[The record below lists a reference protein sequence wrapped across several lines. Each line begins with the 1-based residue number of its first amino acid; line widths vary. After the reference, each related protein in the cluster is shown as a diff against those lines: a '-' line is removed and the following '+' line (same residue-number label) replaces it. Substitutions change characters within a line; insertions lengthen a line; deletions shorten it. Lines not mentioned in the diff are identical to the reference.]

1 MMKQPS
7 RPLPDRESLKDFYR
21 HINLDA
27 EPILNAREAAPIIN
41 QVLAK
46 GDVTAVTSPLCGRT
60 IGHVVALGDW
70 ALFVASKL
78 VPDGVSFRVT
88 DDFRIRLVRK
98 STRQFAAVLI
108 RRGQDRPSY
117 AGDDFRFRNLH

>member
-1 MMKQPS
+1 MMKEPS

-27 EPILNAREAAPIIN
+27 EPLLNAQEAAPIIN

-46 GDVTAVTSPLCGRT
+46 GKVTAVTSPLCGR
-60 IGHVVALGDW
+60 IVGHVVSLGDW

>member
-1 MMKQPS
+1 MKEQAPS
-7 RPLPDRESLKDFYR
+7 RTDRESIKDFCR

-27 EPILNAREAAPIIN
+27 EPLLNAQEAAPIIN

-60 IGHVVALGDW
+60 IGHVVSLGEW

-108 RRGQDRPSY
+108 RRGHDRPSY
-117 AGDDFRFRNLH
+117 AGNDFRFRNLH

>member
-1 MMKQPS
+1 MKRPS
-7 RPLPDRESLKDFYR
+7 QGQPDRASIADFYR
-21 HINLDA
+21 HTNLDA
-27 EPILNAREAAPIIN
+27 EPILNAGEAAPIIR

-60 IGHVVALGDW
+60 IGHVVSLGDW

-117 AGDDFRFRNLH
+117 AGNDFRFRGLR